1 MTGAEDTRPPAPV
14 PGPRARQ
21 RQARI
26 AQILAAAEHVFA
38 EAGFAGASMSAL
50 AAAAGLPKANLHY
63 YFGTKEA
70 LYTTLLDNILA
81 LWLSAT
87 DGIHPEA
94 EPAEALSAYVRA
106 KMRWSRERPQ
116 ASRVFANEVLHGAP
130 YLRSQ
135 LAGPLRAL
143 VREKSAVLEG
153 WIAAGRMAPVDPPH
167 LFFSI
172 WAMTQTYADF
182 GAQIGAV
189 LDLPEPDAPCFARG
203 TETILQLVLR
213 GCGLEPGGPP
223 WRAAPPE
230 RYPACRQAPCPG
242 KPGD

>member
-1 MTGAEDTRPPAPV
+1 MKQAGNAQA
-14 PGPRARQ
+14 GPRARQ

-26 AQILAAAEHVFA
+26 AQILAGAERVFA
-38 EAGFAGASMSAL
+38 EAGFEGTSMSEL

-70 LYTTLLDNILA
+70 LYTTLLDSILA

-87 DGIHPEA
+87 DSIRPEA
-94 EPAEALSAYVRA
+94 EPAEALTAYIRA

-130 YLRSQ
+130 YLRSH

-189 LDLPEPDAPCFARG
+189 LDLPEPDADCFARG
-203 TETILQLVLR
+203 TDTILQLVLR
-213 GCGLEPGGPP
+213 GCGL
-223 WRAAPPE
+223 APPG
-230 RYPACRQAPCPG
+230 R
-242 KPGD
+242 

>member
-1 MTGAEDTRPPAPV
+1 MPQAENARS
-14 PGPRARQ
+14 GPRARQ

-26 AQILAAAEHVFA
+26 AQILAAAERVFA
-38 EAGFAGASMSAL
+38 EAGFEGASMSDL
-50 AAAAGLPKANLHY
+50 AGAAGLPKANLHY

-70 LYTTLLDNILA
+70 LYTTLLDSILT

-87 DGIHPEA
+87 DSIRPEA
-94 EPAEALSAYVRA
+94 EPAEALTAYVRA

-130 YLRSQ
+130 YLRSH

-189 LDLPEPDAPCFARG
+189 LDLPEPDAACFDRG
-203 TETILQLVLR
+203 TDTILQLVLR
-213 GCGLEPGGPP
+213 GCGLAPPGG
-223 WRAAPPE
+223 
-230 RYPACRQAPCPG
+230 
-242 KPGD
+242 

>member
-1 MTGAEDTRPPAPV
+1 MTQAETAPA
-14 PGPRARQ
+14 GPRARQ

-26 AQILAAAEHVFA
+26 AQILSAAERVFA
-38 EAGFAGASMSAL
+38 EAGFEGASMSGL

-70 LYTTLLDNILA
+70 LYTTLLDSILT

-87 DGIHPEA
+87 DDIRPEA
-94 EPAEALSAYVRA
+94 EPATALAAYIRA
-106 KMRWSRERPQ
+106 KMRWSRERPE

-130 YLRSQ
+130 YLRSH

-182 GAQIGAV
+182 GVQIGAV
-189 LDLPEPDAPCFARG
+189 LDLPEPDDACFARG

-213 GCGLEPGGPP
+213 GCGLELPP
-223 WRAAPPE
+223 AA
-230 RYPACRQAPCPG
+230 
-242 KPGD
+242 